1 MFMAR
6 RMTQDASS
14 FFPIKIINPINP
26 QGDFTFEMEPILT
39 ENLEKFEAYE
49 L

>member
-1 MFMAR
+1 MAR
-6 RMTQDASS
+6 GMIQDASS

-26 QGDFTFEMEPILT
+26 QGDFTFEMEPFLT
-39 ENLEKFEAYE
+39 ENLERLEAYE